1 MPQLPFV
8 FFDAAGTLF
17 HLSESVGA
25 GYSRIAA
32 DFGFQL
38 DPAATDAAFRTAFA
52 AVEQPSYIHGPDED
66 ADRCWWKEFVAWV
79 FSEAGEE
86 PQRSSFSD
94 CFDVLFS
101 FYGKADAWQL
111 FPETVDTLHLL
122 QSKGFEIGV
131 LSNFDRRLCAI
142 LDALDIGDAF
152 SHVIISSEIG
162 AAKPHPKIFH
172 TAAER
177 VGRSPGDCIL
187 IGDDPQRDQ
196 TGGLA
201 AGYQA
206 VHLVNRPSEDLKT
219 LANTVISGISS

>member
-1 MPQLPFV
+1 M
-8 FFDAAGTLF
+8 
-17 HLSESVGA
+17 
-25 GYSRIAA
+25 
-32 DFGFQL
+32 
-38 DPAATDAAFRTAFA
+38 
-52 AVEQPSYIHGPDED
+52 
-66 ADRCWWKEFVAWV
+66 
-79 FSEAGEE
+79 
-86 PQRSSFSD
+86 
-94 CFDVLFS
+94 
-101 FYGKADAWQL
+101 
-111 FPETVDTLHLL
+111 
-122 QSKGFEIGV
+122 GV